1 VFSGAIISL
10 MVAVGAAVL
19 GFGGL
24 PDATAATFAQHI
36 FLIAIGLFVISA
48 LVAIL
53 DLELPHIG
61 GLVMRSKLSET
72 GFPKAVA
79 SRCDLSLFA
88 RFFHSSWPAQHRAG
102 EDLPRRPDRD
112 QVVERDL
119 GRCPVE
125 PIHGVTRRFVQ
136 NCTLRAPLLRTGR
149 ERPPVHT
156 PVAFGDDFE
165 TGF

>member
-1 VFSGAIISL
+1 MELVVGEGGVAVFSGAIISL

-36 FLIAIGLFVISA
+36 FLIATGLFVVSA
-48 LVAIL
+48 SVVIL

-72 GFPKAVA
+72 GFPKAVV
-79 SRCDLSLFA
+79 SRSDLSLIA

-102 EDLPRRPDRD
+102 EDQPRRPDRD

-119 GRCPVE
+119 GRCPVK
-125 PIHGVTRRFVQ
+125 PIH
-136 NCTLRAPLLRTGR
+136 RAPQAPNGPKARHRYAL
-149 ERPPVHT
+149 
-156 PVAFGDDFE
+156 
-165 TGF
+165 

>member
-1 VFSGAIISL
+1 MFSGAIISL

-72 GFPKAVA
+72 GFPKAVV
-79 SRCDLSLFA
+79 SRCDLSLIA
-88 RFFHSSWPAQHRAG
+88 RFFHSSWPAQHTGAQ
-102 EDLPRRPDRD
+102 PRRADRD

-119 GRCPVE
+119 GRCPIE
-125 PIHGVTRRFVQ
+125 PIHGVTRLYKTAR
-136 NCTLRAPLLRTGR
+136 
-149 ERPPVHT
+149 
-156 PVAFGDDFE
+156 
-165 TGF
+165 